1 MDRAQAPDGPVRPNT
16 TQVIRT
22 AFVLALLGVAGGG
35 TFALKHADASPNE
48 RLAVV
53 ETKLELLA
61 RRVEKMDASG
71 EDTNRMVRLLSVA
84 RGINPDAKER

>member
-1 MDRAQAPDGPVRPNT
+1 MLLLFDLQEVEFHAIVDRHRLVDVGR
-16 TQVIRT
+16 QV
-22 AFVLALLGVAGGG
+22 AALGNHHGA
-35 TFALKHADASPNE
+35 TRE